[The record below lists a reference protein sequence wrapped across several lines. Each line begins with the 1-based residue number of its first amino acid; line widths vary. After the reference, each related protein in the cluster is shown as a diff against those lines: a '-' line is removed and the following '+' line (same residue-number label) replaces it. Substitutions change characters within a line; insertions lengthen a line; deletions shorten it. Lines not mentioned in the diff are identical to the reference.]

1 MIVTSLSGLSLAV
14 VSALRA
20 NVSAFEQYCETRC
33 RAFQIFQTVNFRIA
47 TDHEFLISLDAHP
60 EFDLSW
66 GRLANTT
73 GSVS

>member
-1 MIVTSLSGLSLAV
+1 MIVTSLSGMTTPAV
-14 VSALRA
+14 ASALRA

-47 TDHEFLISLDAHP
+47 TDHEFLISLFLISLDAHP

-66 GRLANTT
+66 GRF
-73 GSVS
+73 G